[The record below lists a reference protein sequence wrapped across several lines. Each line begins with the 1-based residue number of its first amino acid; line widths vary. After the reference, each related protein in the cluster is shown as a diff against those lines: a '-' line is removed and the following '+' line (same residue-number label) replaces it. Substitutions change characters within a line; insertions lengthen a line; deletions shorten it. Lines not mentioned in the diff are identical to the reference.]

1 MVDSNVRG
9 LKVID
14 IKTNEVYTVYA
25 VIQSGCGI
33 DYFLVYNEKL
43 RQEKKGFI
51 YLDVT
56 WCMPVADNKLMEAR
70 PL

>member
-14 IKTNEVYTVYA
+14 TETNEVYTVYA
-25 VIQSGCGI
+25 VIQDDHGI

-43 RQEKKGFI
+43 RQEKKGFF
-51 YLDVT
+51 YRDVT
-56 WCMPVADNKLMEAR
+56 FCMPVEDKVGLIE
-70 PL
+70 